1 MRFPNTMLQDDDRH
15 LPIEPNSV
23 RIWSMMLSASEDI
36 APISQVKANF
46 AELLDRSREN
56 HRPTIV
62 TQNGR
67 ATGVLVAIEDWEE
80 QQRKIQLL
88 KLLAEGEES
97 LRTFPGVG
105 LADAK
110 KRLKNGNA
118 PLK

>member
-1 MRFPNTMLQDDDRH
+1 M
-15 LPIEPNSV
+15 I
-23 RIWSMMLSASEDI
+23 LSASEDI
-36 APISQVKANF
+36 APISHVKANF

-67 ATGVLVAIEDWEE
+67 ATGVLVAIEDWEA

-97 LRTFPGVG
+97 LRSAPTIG
-105 LADAK
+105 LSEVQ
-110 KRLKNGNA
+110 KRLKNRHA
-118 PLK
+118 T

>member
-1 MRFPNTMLQDDDRH
+1 M
-15 LPIEPNSV
+15 I
-23 RIWSMMLSASEDI
+23 LSASEDI
-36 APISQVKANF
+36 TPISQVKANF

-67 ATGVLVAIEDWEE
+67 ATGVLMAVEDWEA

-97 LRTFPGVG
+97 LRTTPAVT
-105 LADAK
+105 LSEIK
-110 KRLKNGNA
+110 KRLKIRHA
-118 PLK
+118 P

>member
-1 MRFPNTMLQDDDRH
+1 MVM
-15 LPIEPNSV
+15 I
-23 RIWSMMLSASEDI
+23 LSASEDI
-36 APISQVKANF
+36 APISHVKANF

-67 ATGVLVAIEDWEE
+67 ATGVLVAIEDWEA

-97 LRTFPGVG
+97 LRATPAVS
-105 LADAK
+105 LADVK
-110 KRLKNGNA
+110 KRLKNRHA
-118 PLK
+118 P